1 MLTNAIKPS
10 LLCISTVALK
20 SWKRNSGDKEQKAKD
35 FLSEICKPGGPIE
48 EALNYLKDKTIG
60 KLPYTT
66 VSLFRNGYILRQVY
80 TLYYRLV
87 RFNS

>member
-1 MLTNAIKPS
+1 MTMLTNAIKPS

-20 SWKRNSGDKEQKAKD
+20 SWKRNSGDKPFKKEQKAKD

-66 VSLFRNGYILRQVY
+66 VSLFRDGYILR
-80 TLYYRLV
+80 
-87 RFNS
+87 